1 MRYYNIA
8 AAVCAVIG
16 LVLVF
21 VGWDMGNGHFWG
33 KTYEKGN
40 FATLYAGLVWIV
52 GAVILFAIPRIFD
65 KKLFAIPRIFDKK
78 PRRKK
83 YVVET
88 EPDLNLG
95 SWTYDF
101 IRVIA
106 SISLIVGVISIIVSF
121 PEENFMALQFGLK
134 CVVGSPILF
143 ALSYITEAACVF
155 IAKNKP
161 RKKMVAYYDEDDDEE
176 EVED

>member
-1 MRYYNIA
+1 MKYYNIA
-8 AAVCAVIG
+8 AAVCAAIGVI
-16 LVLVF
+16 LVF

-40 FATLYAGLVWIV
+40 FATLYAGLVWIA
-52 GAVILFAIPRIFD
+52 GAVI
-65 KKLFAIPRIFDKK
+65 LFAIPRIFDKK

-83 YVVET
+83 YVVVT

-121 PEENFMALQFGLK
+121 PKENFMALQFGLK
-134 CVVGSPILF
+134 CVVGFPVLLAF
-143 ALSYITEAACVF
+143 SYITEAACVF

-161 RKKMVAYYDEDDDEE
+161 RKKMVAYYDEDDDDEE
-176 EVED
+176 AEV

>member
-1 MRYYNIA
+1 MKYYNIA
-8 AAVCAVIG
+8 AAVCAAIG
-16 LVLVF
+16 IIFVF

-65 KKLFAIPRIFDKK
+65 KKQH
-78 PRRKK
+78 RKK

-88 EPDLNLG
+88 KLDLNLG

-106 SISLIVGVISIIVSF
+106 SISLIVGVVSIIISF
-121 PEENFMALQFGLK
+121 PKENFMALQFGLK
-134 CVVGSPILF
+134 CVVGFPILF

-155 IAKNKP
+155 IAKNNP
-161 RKKMVAYYDEDDDEE
+161 RKKMVAYDDDDDEE
-176 EVED
+176 EAED

>member
-1 MRYYNIA
+1 MKYYNIA
-8 AAVCAVIG
+8 AAVCVAIG
-16 LVLVF
+16 IILVF

-40 FATLYAGLVWIV
+40 FATLYVGLVWIAA
-52 GAVILFAIPRIFD
+52 AVI
-65 KKLFAIPRIFDKK
+65 LFAIPRIFDKK

-106 SISLIVGVISIIVSF
+106 SISLIVGVVSIIVSF
-121 PEENFMALQFGLK
+121 PKENFIVLQFGFK
-134 CVVGSPILF
+134 CVVGFPVLF

-161 RKKMVAYYDEDDDEE
+161 RKKMVAYYDEDDNEE